1 VEVNRTNIQ
10 PSEGTFVWKVP
21 KIGCRAGM
29 EKVDENCR
37 NFHYQWL
44 VGPKILPLH
53 QALMILP
60 TIVIIVVATVDGRNP
75 ANQLR
80 LVVEIPLFLGF

>member
-1 VEVNRTNIQ
+1 
-10 PSEGTFVWKVP
+10 
-21 KIGCRAGM
+21 M

-60 TIVIIVVATVDGRNP
+60 TMVIILVATVDGRNLAP
-75 ANQLR
+75 
-80 LVVEIPLFLGF
+80 VEVGS